1 MAGAT
6 PLSVRHTVVARLYDR
21 GADDEQVGMVLGISD
36 RSAVRELFPRSRAT
50 MASLVDELI

>member
-1 MAGAT
+1 M
-6 PLSVRHTVVARLYDR
+6 SVRHTVVARLYDR